1 MSLKRSIKSG
11 FGFGLTSGIITT
23 LGLIVGLY
31 SGAHS
36 RKVIMG
42 GISTIAVADALSDA
56 LGIHIAEE
64 SKKHPTIEIWEA
76 TLSTLFSKFLFAIS
90 FLLPMLIFSLK
101 QAIVVSIVWG
111 LLLLTVFSIYV
122 ANERG
127 VNPWKVAME
136 HISIAVLVI
145 ILTYYVGIFICHN
158 FS

>member
-23 LGLIVGLY
+23 LGLIIGLY
-31 SGAHS
+31 SGAYS
-36 RKVIMG
+36 RKVIIG
-42 GISTIAVADALSDA
+42 GILTIAVADALSDA

-76 TLSTLFSKFLFAIS
+76 TLSTLFSKFVFAIT
-90 FLLPMLIFSLK
+90 FLVPMLIFSLK
-101 QAIVVSIVWG
+101 RAIVVSIIWG

-122 ANERG
+122 AKERG
-127 VNPWKVAME
+127 GNPWKVVME
-136 HISIAVLVI
+136 HICIAVLVI
-145 ILTYYVGIFICHN
+145 ILTYYVGIFIYHN

>member
-23 LGLIVGLY
+23 LGLIIGLY
-31 SGAHS
+31 SGANS
-36 RKVIMG
+36 KKIIIG
-42 GISTIAVADALSDA
+42 GILTIAVADSLSDA

-76 TLSTLFSKFLFAIS
+76 TLSTLFSKFIFAIT
-90 FLLPMLIFSLK
+90 FLVPMLIFSLK

-127 VNPWKVAME
+127 VNPWKVVVE
-136 HISIAVLVI
+136 HISIGVLVI
-145 ILTYYVGIFICHN
+145 IFTYYVGIFICCT

>member
-23 LGLIVGLY
+23 LGLIIGLY
-31 SGAHS
+31 SGANS
-36 RKVIMG
+36 KKIIIG
-42 GISTIAVADALSDA
+42 GILTIAVADALSDA
-56 LGIHIAEE
+56 LGVHIAEE

-76 TLSTLFSKFLFAIS
+76 TLSTLFSKFVFAIS
-90 FLLPMLIFSLK
+90 FLVPMLIFSLK

-111 LLLLTVFSIYV
+111 LLLLSVFSIYV

-127 VNPWKVAME
+127 VNPWKVVME

-145 ILTYYVGIFICHN
+145 ILTYYVGIFISHN

>member
-1 MSLKRSIKSG
+1 VSLKRSIKSG

-23 LGLIVGLY
+23 LGLIIGLY
-31 SGAHS
+31 SGAQS
-36 RKVIMG
+36 RKVIIG
-42 GISTIAVADALSDA
+42 GILTIAVADALSDA

-90 FLLPMLIFSLK
+90 FLVPMLIFSLK
-101 QAIVVSIVWG
+101 QAIVVSIAWG
-111 LLLLTVFSIYV
+111 LILLTVFSIYV
-122 ANERG
+122 ANERE
-127 VNPWKVAME
+127 VNPWKVVME

-145 ILTYYVGIFICHN
+145 ILTYYVGIFIGHN